1 MIAQAATTIPKDT
14 TGVSEA
20 LRVLTIARSSA
31 VKARTIAVQQAR
43 DLLVTAP
50 DDIRARAQGTTLRAR
65 LKKFEKVHPDTTR
78 LAEPGHAI
86 VYALETLARRVR
98 DLDTEISDLDTHIDK
113 LTAEHAPTLRSLKQ
127 VGPHTTAQLLIT
139 AGGLDNRIGSE
150 AALARLTGIA
160 PIPVSSGKTH
170 RHRLHRGGDRQA
182 NRAIHMIAVGRLRSD
197 PKTRTYAQRRT
208 QDGLSKQ
215 DTIRCLKRYICR
227 EIYQALKTD
236 LNWT

>member
-1 MIAQAATTIPKDT
+1 
-14 TGVSEA
+14 
-20 LRVLTIARSSA
+20 
-31 VKARTIAVQQAR
+31 
-43 DLLVTAP
+43 
-50 DDIRARAQGTTLRAR
+50 
-65 LKKFEKVHPDTTR
+65 
-78 LAEPGHAI
+78 
-86 VYALETLARRVR
+86 
-98 DLDTEISDLDTHIDK
+98 
-113 LTAEHAPTLRSLKQ
+113 
-127 VGPHTTAQLLIT
+127 HTTAQLLVT

-160 PIPVSSGKTH
+160 PIPISSGRTH

-197 PKTRTYAQRRT
+197 PKTRAYAQKRT
-208 QDGLSKQ
+208 HDGLSKQ